1 MENMSE
7 GTNLKKDS
15 MGSLQNIEQE
25 CFNNDLN
32 NCDSSDDLDNE
43 IEVYKNK

>member
-1 MENMSE
+1 MEDMSNE
-7 GTNLKKDS
+7 TNLKKDS
-15 MGSLQNIEQE
+15 MGSLLNIEQK

-43 IEVYKNK
+43 MKN